1 MGESLEV
8 RKHFRLLERKWFYST
23 GIITAQITRI
33 NVAGAC
39 QKGYSSNGSP
49 TCHQGSKG
57 SPWFCD
63 ILNYVSCIMKR
74 VYLKIIKLLKRHHIT
89 SKDWQLGFSKQIPI
103 GKQFKITQHYLALVH
118 PHHQQHQAA
127 ILTTYFEGKSWIFC
141 RFSKK
146 WCNCPSSNK
155 GIGLLLQCEAV
166 NFQVKA
172 AAECQRLPLQTHL
185 SWKEQRQRNIGEN
198 SLKGRSYRVK
208 CSVK

>member
-1 MGESLEV
+1 MGESHEV

-57 SPWFCD
+57 SPCFCD
-63 ILNYVSCIMKR
+63 ILNYVSH
-74 VYLKIIKLLKRHHIT
+74 IIKISKWIKPLKMHHIT
-89 SKDWQLGFSKQIPI
+89 CKDWLLGFSKQIPI
-103 GKQFKITQHYLALVH
+103 GKQFKISKKIRSFGAPASSATSGSNINLFWREKLNFLS
-118 PHHQQHQAA
+118 
-127 ILTTYFEGKSWIFC
+127 ILTEMMQL
-141 RFSKK
+141 
-146 WCNCPSSNK
+146 SNK

-166 NFQVKA
+166 NVQVKA
-172 AAECQRLPLQTHL
+172 ATECQRLPLWAHL
-185 SWKEQRQRNIGEN
+185 SLKEQRQRNIGEN
-198 SLKGRSYRVK
+198 SLKGRSYQVK

>member
-1 MGESLEV
+1 MGESHEV
-8 RKHFRLLERKWFYST
+8 RRHFRLLERKWFYST

-57 SPWFCD
+57 SPCFCD
-63 ILNYVSCIMKR
+63 ILNYISH
-74 VYLKIIKLLKRHHIT
+74 IIKISKWIKPLKMLHIT
-89 SKDWQLGFSKQIPI
+89 SKDWVPGFLKQITI
-103 GKQFKITQHYLALVH
+103 GKQFKITQKYVALMH

-127 ILTTYFEGKSWIFC
+127 ILTYFEGKSWISC
-141 RFSKK
+141 RFSQK
-146 WCNCPSSNK
+146 WCSCPSSNK

-166 NFQVKA
+166 NVQVRA
-172 AAECQRLPLQTHL
+172 ATECQRLPLRAHL
-185 SWKEQRQRNIGEN
+185 SLKEQRQRNIGEN